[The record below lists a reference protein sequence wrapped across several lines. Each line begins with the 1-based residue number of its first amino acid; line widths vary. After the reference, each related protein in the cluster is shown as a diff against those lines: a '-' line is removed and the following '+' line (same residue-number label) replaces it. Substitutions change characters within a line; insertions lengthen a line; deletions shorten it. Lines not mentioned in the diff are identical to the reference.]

1 MADYYDKPF
10 KDYDEL
16 IKIMESRNIII
27 SDISFATECLSDI
40 SYYALV
46 NGYKDLFP
54 CNEDKFIYP
63 IQFEELYTLYL
74 ILLKLYHIIH
84 SFNCLMK
91 SLVV

>member
-40 SYYALV
+40 
-46 NGYKDLFP
+46 
-54 CNEDKFIYP
+54 
-63 IQFEELYTLYL
+63 
-74 ILLKLYHIIH
+74 LLCF
-84 SFNCLMK
+84 S
-91 SLVV
+91 